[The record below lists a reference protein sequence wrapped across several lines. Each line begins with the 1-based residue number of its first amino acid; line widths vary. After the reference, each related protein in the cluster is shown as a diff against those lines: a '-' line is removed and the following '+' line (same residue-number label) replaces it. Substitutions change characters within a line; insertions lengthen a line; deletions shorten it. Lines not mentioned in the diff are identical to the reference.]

1 MKRTITE
8 LENELEE
15 IRKARKKGKYETGM
29 FGFAECKK
37 SIKWK
42 ADYFKKDFHQIYTEL
57 ITRGLTEP
65 GFNTFMI
72 VACEELMAEENK

>member
-8 LENELEE
+8 LENELKE
-15 IRKARKKGKYETGM
+15 IRKGRAKGKYETGM

-37 SIKWK
+37 SIKWDK
-42 ADYFKKDFHQIYTEL
+42 DYFHKDFHQLYTEL
-57 ITRGLTEP
+57 ITRGLTEA

-72 VACEELMAEENK
+72 VACEELMAEEGK